1 MANDVKQLKLEKE
14 LYQEANSEGTSFT
27 EQLEK
32 LDPTENYAG
41 TELSKLDAFERQLR
55 AHDLRLNDGKVALI
69 DDFYRTTSSS
79 VLFPEFIN
87 RNVKIGMQMGKR
99 EATVDDVIATTTTI
113 DSNTYKSIALDDTD
127 LDADYTKVAESAE
140 FPKVRIRIKEKEVS
154 LGKIGLKIDS
164 SYEAVRY
171 SKVNMFAVAM
181 QVIGRKLATNM
192 VKEALEILI
201 NGDGNSN
208 PAGSVTSATSGTLV
222 YNDLIKLEEEFDIF
236 ESDIWIGNKAAIFK
250 ILTLSQFQEPLIGAE
265 FAKTGKFFSP
275 LGNQLLQNSG
285 IADSLLLGFNKKAGI
300 ELVEVAG
307 ASLVESDRIIAKQ
320 LNETVISKTVGFQKI
335 WNNSAYYL
343 DFS

>member
-1 MANDVKQLKLEKE
+1 MTEIKQLKLEKE
-14 LYQEANSEGTSFT
+14 IYQEAESEGISFT
-27 EQLEK
+27 EKLEK
-32 LDPTENYAG
+32 LDPVGNYEG
-41 TELSKLDAFERQLR
+41 TKLSKLDAFERQLV
-55 AHDLRLNDGKVALI
+55 AHGLKVNSGNVALI
-69 DDFYRTTSSS
+69 EDFYRTTSSS

-113 DSNTYKSIALDDTD
+113 DSNTYKSIALDEDAIN
-127 LDADYTKVAESAE
+127 ADYKRIAEGAE
-140 FPKVRIRIKEKEVS
+140 FPKVSIRIKDKEVY

-164 SYEAVRY
+164 SYEAIRY
-171 SKVNMFAVAM
+171 SKVNMFAIAM
-181 QVIGRKLATNM
+181 QVIGRKMATNM

-208 PAGSVTSATSGTLV
+208 PAGSVSAATSGTLV

-236 ESDIWIGNKAAIFK
+236 ESDIWIGNKATIFK

-300 ELVEVAG
+300 ELIEVAG
-307 ASLVESDRIIAKQ
+307 ASLVESDKIVSKQ
-320 LNETVISKTVGFQKI
+320 INETVISKIIGFQKI
-335 WNNSAYYL
+335 WANSAHYL